1 MKKIINNLQSRII
14 HIALFTVLVLLG
26 LYLFSSCFRV
36 FLDNQNID
44 PNFIIGFFTIIAL
57 LLSLIQSSK
66 DKRYSYNL
74 KLIDSIEDK
83 GLKIIGKLLGI
94 RGKSNVVLSS
104 ATHCFSAFKQK
115 ILFKDLNDTLSKS
128 DVESDME
135 LITAYVDTY
144 FPEQKENWNNLIEK
158 LTDISN
164 ITGNILVN
172 YQENLNVIH
181 DSNFQNN
188 ALDNAPTELD
198 RARKINTEIDELTL
212 KIRDGIFTK
221 INETK
226 KVLKNSFDFKL

>member
-1 MKKIINNLQSRII
+1 MKNIIHNLQSRII
-14 HIALFTVLVLLG
+14 HIALFAALVLLV
-26 LYLFSSCFRV
+26 LYLFLSCFRI
-36 FLDNQNID
+36 FLYNQNID
-44 PNFIIGFFTIIAL
+44 PNFIIGFFTVIAL

-94 RGKSNVVLSS
+94 KGKSNIILSS
-104 ATHCFSAFKQK
+104 ATHCYGAFTQK
-115 ILFKDLNDTLSKS
+115 TLFMDLNDSLSKS
-128 DVESDME
+128 NFESDME
-135 LITAYVDTY
+135 LITACVDTY
-144 FPEQKENWNNLIEK
+144 FPEQKESWNKLIER

-172 YQENLNVIH
+172 YQENFDMIH

-198 RARKINTEIDELTL
+198 RARQINAEIDELTL
-212 KIRDGIFTK
+212 KIRDEIVTK
-221 INETK
+221 INDTK
-226 KVLKNSFDFKL
+226 KVIKNSFDFKL